1 MNTFS
6 NLFLIFILL
15 SQATSSLSKCHPE
28 DKKILLQIKKEL
40 NNPTFL
46 SSWEPHTDCC
56 NFKWFG
62 VSCSSLTNDHVT
74 DLSISNVT
82 LTSRFPPS
90 IGNISYLRSLFIYDL
105 PNLTGIIP
113 ESITKL
119 TRLIYLTISETGVTG
134 PIPKFTSQSKSLVNL
149 DLSHNNLFGELPPLL
164 YKLPSLSGI
173 LFNNNKLTGS
183 IPRSYG
189 YFNNSGVAALD
200 LSYNNLSGKL
210 PISLANLD
218 IYLVELAYNKLEG
231 DASMLF
237 GSNKKTLVIDIS
249 GNNFEFDFG
258 KIELSITITTL
269 DVSHN
274 KIYGNFPMGMEN
286 VTFLNV
292 SYNRLCGEIPKAVP
306 VFLSEIAPSRIR
318 GALNILFQL
327 NVTIGILFANLV
339 NYGTNKIKG
348 GWGWRLS
355 LGLAGIPALL
365 LTLGAI
371 LVVDTPNSLIERG
384 RTEEGKAVLK
394 KIRGIDNVEPEFLEL
409 VEASRIAK
417 EVKHPFRNL
426 LKRKNR
432 PQLVISVALQV
443 CTDIPAIHRHQRDH
457 VLCAGVIQH
466 IGIQE

>member
-15 SQATSSLSKCHPE
+15 SQAISSLSKCHPE

-46 SSWEPHTDCC
+46 SSWEPQTDCC

-62 VSCSSLTNDHVT
+62 VSCSSLTNDRVT

-82 LTSRFPPS
+82 LTSQFPPS

-105 PNLTGIIP
+105 PNLTGTIP

-119 TRLIYLTISETGVTG
+119 TRLVYLTISETGVTG
-134 PIPKFTSQSKSLVNL
+134 PIPKFTAQSKSLVNL

-183 IPRSYG
+183 IPPSYG
-189 YFNNSGVAALD
+189 YFNISVGTLD
-200 LSYNNLSGKL
+200 VSYNNLSGKL
-210 PISLANLD
+210 PISLVKLD
-218 IYLVELAYNKLEG
+218 IYIVELAYNKFEG

-258 KIELSITITTL
+258 KIELSKTITTL
-269 DVSHN
+269 DLSHN

-286 VTFLNV
+286 VTLLNV
-292 SYNRLCGEIPKAVP
+292 SYNRLCGEIPKVGYFNTFDVSSFVHNKCLCGSP
-306 VFLSEIAPSRIR
+306 LPSC
-318 GALNILFQL
+318 
-327 NVTIGILFANLV
+327 
-339 NYGTNKIKG
+339 K
-348 GWGWRLS
+348 
-355 LGLAGIPALL
+355 
-365 LTLGAI
+365 
-371 LVVDTPNSLIERG
+371 
-384 RTEEGKAVLK
+384 
-394 KIRGIDNVEPEFLEL
+394 
-409 VEASRIAK
+409 
-417 EVKHPFRNL
+417 
-426 LKRKNR
+426 
-432 PQLVISVALQV
+432 
-443 CTDIPAIHRHQRDH
+443 
-457 VLCAGVIQH
+457 
-466 IGIQE
+466 

>member
-62 VSCSSLTNDHVT
+62 VSCSSLTNDRVT

-82 LTSRFPPS
+82 LTSQFPPS
-90 IGNISYLRSLFIYDL
+90 IGNISYLRSLFIYHL
-105 PNLTGIIP
+105 PNLTGTIP

-119 TRLIYLTISETGVTG
+119 TRLVYLTISETGVTG
-134 PIPKFTSQSKSLVNL
+134 PIPKFTAQSKSLVNL
-149 DLSHNNLFGELPPLL
+149 DLSHNNLFGGLPPLL

-258 KIELSITITTL
+258 KIELSKTITTL

-292 SYNRLCGEIPKAVP
+292 SYNRLCGEIPKVGYFNTFDGSSFIHNKCLCGSP
-306 VFLSEIAPSRIR
+306 LPSC
-318 GALNILFQL
+318 
-327 NVTIGILFANLV
+327 
-339 NYGTNKIKG
+339 K
-348 GWGWRLS
+348 
-355 LGLAGIPALL
+355 
-365 LTLGAI
+365 
-371 LVVDTPNSLIERG
+371 
-384 RTEEGKAVLK
+384 
-394 KIRGIDNVEPEFLEL
+394 
-409 VEASRIAK
+409 
-417 EVKHPFRNL
+417 
-426 LKRKNR
+426 
-432 PQLVISVALQV
+432 
-443 CTDIPAIHRHQRDH
+443 
-457 VLCAGVIQH
+457 
-466 IGIQE
+466 